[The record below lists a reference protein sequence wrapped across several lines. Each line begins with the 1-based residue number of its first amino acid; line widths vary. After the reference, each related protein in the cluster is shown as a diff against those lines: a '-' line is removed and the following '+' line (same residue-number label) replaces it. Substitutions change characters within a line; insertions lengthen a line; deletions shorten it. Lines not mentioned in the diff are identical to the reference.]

1 MLATKVFGHRYVVDL
16 SLSRSFTIEMPFVP
30 LRKILVQT
38 NASSEIIN
46 AGEHS
51 KLISIKTRNR
61 EAHLNNILAPRKSWE
76 GSEVRDLSLE
86 ITDPYIGTRNAPF
99 TQHVSVTPGS
109 IHSVIKLNQPEGPL
123 LGYTVTTSIGG
134 DGKASKFETTLEMKI
149 DTPSPWLTHWFARM
163 RVRSTI
169 RRTLRAQEAQIEAA
183 VRKTSWAILGEK
195 TVLPVLS
202 PLQWETHFAKEVH
215 VQ

>member
-1 MLATKVFGHRYVVDL
+1 MKRSHKVISIVAVSLFGVGLFLWSAIGNHYVVAMSD
-16 SLSRSFTIEMPFVP
+16 SHSFTIDMPFVS

-76 GSEVRDLSLE
+76 GSEVRDLTLE

-123 LGYTVTTSIGG
+123 ARLYRNDPYRGRR
-134 DGKASKFETTLEMKI
+134 K
-149 DTPSPWLTHWFARM
+149 WF
-163 RVRSTI
+163 
-169 RRTLRAQEAQIEAA
+169 
-183 VRKTSWAILGEK
+183 
-195 TVLPVLS
+195 
-202 PLQWETHFAKEVH
+202 
-215 VQ
+215 